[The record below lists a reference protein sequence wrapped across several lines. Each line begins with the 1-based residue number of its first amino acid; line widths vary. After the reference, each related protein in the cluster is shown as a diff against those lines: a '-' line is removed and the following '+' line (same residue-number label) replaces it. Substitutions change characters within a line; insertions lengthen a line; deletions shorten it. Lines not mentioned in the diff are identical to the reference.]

1 MTYAQIY
8 RHTERVRQEYMQS
21 DTDIVRVV
29 EVAVVLVVVV
39 VAMVLVVAVSSHYS
53 QSANNQYSH
62 SVNSQTMKYTA
73 ISVAN
78 PQIFPTVVFCTPP
91 PINALLFE

>member
-8 RHTERVRQEYMQS
+8 RHTDRVRQEYMHS

-29 EVAVVLVVVV
+29 EIAVVLVVVV
-39 VAMVLVVAVSSHYS
+39 VAMVLVVAVSSQYS
-53 QSANNQYSH
+53 QSVNSHYSH

-78 PQIFPTVVFCTPP
+78 PQIFQLLYFAP
-91 PINALLFE
+91 PINGLLFE